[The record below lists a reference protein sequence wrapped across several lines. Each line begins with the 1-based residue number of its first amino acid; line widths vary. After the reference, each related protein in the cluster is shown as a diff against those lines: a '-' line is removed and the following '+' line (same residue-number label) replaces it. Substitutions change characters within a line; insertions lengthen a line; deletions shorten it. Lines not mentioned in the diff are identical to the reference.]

1 MEQINSIKQPAP
13 SIVTAANKSSE
24 IQKNE
29 VLQPKRKINA
39 PNVGVVDV
47 PNITKTP
54 ISDMLT
60 IKKQENPRMAYK
72 VAEKKNG
79 LFKFYNIATIGISAA
94 SLYCILELIMKIKK
108 SLKP

>member
-13 SIVTAANKSSE
+13 SIVTATNKGSG

-29 VLQPKRKINA
+29 VPQPKRKINT

-47 PNITKTP
+47 PNISKTP

-79 LFKFYNIATIGISAA
+79 FFKFHNIATIGISTA
-94 SLYCILELIMKIKK
+94 SLYCILESILKIKK